1 MIAIDIDSTGSGL
14 FRFLMELSSTDYPI
28 LHTKHI
34 LASSQY
40 ANSIFAD
47 FIASSFSHQ
56 KEPKDNKNITVAE
69 CLLQILPTPS
79 TTAPISAN
87 GVVIAPSATEI
98 AESTPLLRM
107 WLNKIVDL
115 RDSFAPIITMTSNNG
130 GVVGADTEGNETAVT
145 DNPTGKST
153 SATPVRRSSSA
164 AASPLPPPP
173 PAAASTT
180 TPVRTQGSKT
190 KSASASA
197 AVSPMPAPAV
207 TTPNT
212 DNVPLPRAPPRSAVA
227 TN

>member
-79 TTAPISAN
+79 TTAPIAAN

-98 AESTPLLRM
+98 AESMPLLRM

-115 RDSFAPIITMTSNNG
+115 RDSFAPTNTMTSNNG
-130 GVVGADTEGNETAVT
+130 AVVGADTEGNETAVT

-153 SATPVRRSSSA
+153 SAAPVQKSSSA
-164 AASPLPPPP
+164 VASPLPPPP
-173 PAAASTT
+173 PGASTT

-207 TTPNT
+207 TTPTT